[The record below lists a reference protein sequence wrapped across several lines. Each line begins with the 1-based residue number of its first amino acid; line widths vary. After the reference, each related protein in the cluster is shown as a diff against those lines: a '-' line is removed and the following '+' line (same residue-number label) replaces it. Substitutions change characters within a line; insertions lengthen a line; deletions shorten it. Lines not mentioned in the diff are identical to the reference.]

1 MVTVLQDADR
11 EGDGDGGGELSV
23 NQMELLELEMRARAI
38 KAMLLAQEQ
47 RENQTNS
54 WHCTKTNSCHCTKR
68 SNSCKAVH
76 HGHEQFSLWF
86 FIYLFFFLTSD

>member
-11 EGDGDGGGELSV
+11 EGDGDGGGEGEFSV

-54 WHCTKTNSCHCTKR
+54 WHCTKR